1 MKGYISIFLFTIFTA
16 FLVCSVFADDNV
28 KVVKKEE
35 TTQLPG
41 VRAGFM
47 QGRAGLNMMPG
58 RMGIISSILRME
70 DKLKLSEDQK
80 AKIHELVL
88 SHRKD
93 MISKN
98 ADVEIAEVELYELM
112 QKDNPD
118 MNAVKEKM
126 QKIANMRADQQFSAF
141 KLSMDVKNILTEE
154 QWKEFKEQL
163 KDKRPMIGNMERG
176 RMKFGQSERKMRR

>member
-1 MKGYISIFLFTIFTA
+1 
-16 FLVCSVFADDNV
+16 
-28 KVVKKEE
+28 
-35 TTQLPG
+35 
-41 VRAGFM
+41 
-47 QGRAGLNMMPG
+47 
-58 RMGIISSILRME
+58 
-70 DKLKLSEDQK
+70 
-80 AKIHELVL
+80 
-88 SHRKD
+88 
-93 MISKN
+93 
-98 ADVEIAEVELYELM
+98 M

-163 KDKRPMIGNMERG
+163 KDKRPMIGNLERG